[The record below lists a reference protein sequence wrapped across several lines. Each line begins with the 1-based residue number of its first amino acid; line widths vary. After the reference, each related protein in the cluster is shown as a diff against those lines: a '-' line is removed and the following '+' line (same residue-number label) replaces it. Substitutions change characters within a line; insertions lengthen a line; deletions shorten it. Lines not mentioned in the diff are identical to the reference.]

1 MKSLKSSLQR
11 IELPRYYGERTL
23 EEYCDVND
31 IDIDNI
37 NESQLHMYSNFVYT
51 RERSHH
57 ALLNH
62 INEML
67 KSHNG
72 EELANKIMH
81 VLNGDA
87 FDAGIHKIDNCVIS
101 LWVEKDSPIIT
112 KTITKDF
119 ILNDC
124 LESEK
129 IYELLDY
136 YGYYIT
142 HIDYKQVSKNYEI
155 ILEPKYTKEY
165 DSNTGIYYH
174 ITSEKNLPNIL
185 RKGLRPHVGKARIQG
200 GYRYFTKRL
209 FLIPDSPTIY
219 DDIKKVIND
228 KGYNEDNCVILRIDG
243 DLYSGHKNKLATFI
257 DDYSVNAND
266 VYTYEYIPKEAI
278 SIVELNDLK

>member
-1 MKSLKSSLQR
+1 MKTLKSQLQR
-11 IELPRYYGERTL
+11 IELPRYYGDRTL

-37 NESQLHMYSNFVYT
+37 TESQLHIYSDIVYG

-57 ALLNH
+57 AMLNH
-62 INEML
+62 INEMIR
-67 KSHNG
+67 SHNG
-72 EELANKIMH
+72 TELANKILK
-81 VLNGDA
+81 VIDGFGNDS
-87 FDAGIHKIDNCVIS
+87 GIHHIENCVIS
-101 LWVEKDSPIIT
+101 IYVDPKSPIISDRS
-112 KTITKDF
+112 TIDF
-119 ILNDC
+119 FLNDC
-124 LESEK
+124 PESDK
-129 IYELLDY
+129 IYDLLDY

-142 HIDYKQVSKNYEI
+142 SIDYKRSSQKYEI
-155 ILEPKYTKEY
+155 TIEPKYNKEY

-174 ITSEKNLPNIL
+174 VTTEKNLPNIL

-209 FLIPDSPTIY
+209 FLIPDSPTVY

-228 KGYNEDNCVILRIDG
+228 KGYKNFVILKIDG

-257 DDYSVNAND
+257 DDYSFNNND

>member
-1 MKSLKSSLQR
+1 MKSLKSRLQR
-11 IELPRYYGERTL
+11 IELPRYYGNRTL

-31 IDIDNI
+31 IDIDSI
-37 NESQLHMYSNFVYT
+37 TESQLHTYSYFVYT
-51 RERSHH
+51 GERSHH

-67 KSHNG
+67 NSHNG
-72 EELANKIMH
+72 EELANKIMQ
-81 VLNGDA
+81 VLDSKA
-87 FDAGIHKIDNCVIS
+87 FEHGIHQIDNCVI
-101 LWVEKDSPIIT
+101 VIKIDKHSPIIT
-112 KTITKDF
+112 KTIITDF
-119 ILNDC
+119 LLNDC
-124 LESEK
+124 PESEQ
-129 IYELLDY
+129 IYDLLDY

-142 HIDYKQVSKNYEI
+142 TVDKIHNNYLI
-155 ILEPKYTKEY
+155 RLEPKYTKEY
-165 DSNTGIYYH
+165 DNKTGIYYH

-209 FLIPDSPTIY
+209 FLISDSPTVY

-228 KGYNEDNCVILRIDG
+228 KGYKEDEYVILRIDG

-278 SIVELNDLK
+278 SIVELDSLK

>member
-11 IELPRYYGERTL
+11 IELPRYYGNRTL
-23 EEYCDVND
+23 EEYCDVNG

-37 NESQLHMYSNFVYT
+37 TESQLCMYSDIVYG

-57 ALLNH
+57 AMLNH

-67 KSHNG
+67 KSHDG
-72 EELANKIMH
+72 TELMNKILQ
-81 VLNGDA
+81 VIDGDA
-87 FDAGIHKIDNCVIS
+87 YDSGIHHIENCVIS
-101 LWVEKDSPIIT
+101 IYVDANSPIISSKST
-112 KTITKDF
+112 VDF
-119 ILNDC
+119 FLNDC
-124 LESEK
+124 PESDK
-129 IYELLDY
+129 IYDLLDY

-142 HIDYKQVSKNYEI
+142 SIDLKRSGVYEI
-155 ILEPKYTKEY
+155 TIEPKYTKEY
-165 DSNTGIYYH
+165 NSESGIYYH
-174 ITSEKNLPNIL
+174 VTTEKNLPNIL

-228 KGYNEDNCVILRIDG
+228 KGYKNFVILRVDG

-257 DDYSVNAND
+257 DDYSFNNND

-278 SIVELNDLK
+278 SIVELDSLK

>member
-1 MKSLKSSLQR
+1 MKSLKSRLQR
-11 IELPRYYGERTL
+11 IELPRYYGDRTL

-37 NESQLHMYSNFVYT
+37 TESQLHMYSDIVYG

-67 KSHNG
+67 KSHDG
-72 EELANKIMH
+72 TELANKILQ
-81 VLNGDA
+81 VIDGDA
-87 FDAGIHKIDNCVIS
+87 YDSGIHHIENCVIS
-101 LWVEKDSPIIT
+101 IYVDPESPIISDNS
-112 KTITKDF
+112 TIDF
-119 ILNDC
+119 FLNDC
-124 LESEK
+124 PESDK
-129 IYELLDY
+129 IYDLLDY

-142 HIDYKQVSKNYEI
+142 SIDYIRSSNKYEI
-155 ILEPKYTKEY
+155 TIEPKYTKEY
-165 DSNTGIYYH
+165 NNESGIYYH
-174 ITSEKNLPNIL
+174 ITTEKNLPNIL

-209 FLIPDSPTIY
+209 FLIPDSPTVY
-219 DDIKKVIND
+219 DDIKNVIND
-228 KGYNEDNCVILRIDG
+228 KGYKNFVILRIDG

-257 DDYSVNAND
+257 DDYSFNAND

-278 SIVELNDLK
+278 SIVDLESLK

>member
-1 MKSLKSSLQR
+1 MKSLKSRLQR
-11 IELPRYYGERTL
+11 IELPRYYGDRTL
-23 EEYCDVND
+23 EEYCDVNG

-37 NESQLHMYSNFVYT
+37 TESQLHVYSYFVYT
-51 RERSHH
+51 GERSHH

-67 KSHNG
+67 NSHNG
-72 EELANKIMH
+72 EELANKIMQ
-81 VLNGDA
+81 VLDSKA
-87 FDAGIHKIDNCVIS
+87 FEHGIHQIDNCVI
-101 LWVEKDSPIIT
+101 VIKIDKHSPIIT
-112 KTITKDF
+112 KTITTDF
-119 ILNDC
+119 LLNDC
-124 LESEK
+124 PESEQ
-129 IYELLDY
+129 IYDLLDY

-142 HIDYKQVSKNYEI
+142 TVDKVHNNYLI
-155 ILEPKYTKEY
+155 RIEPKYTKEY
-165 DSNTGIYYH
+165 DNKTGIYYH

-209 FLIPDSPTIY
+209 FLISDSPTVY

-228 KGYNEDNCVILRIDG
+228 KGYKEDEYVILRIDG

-278 SIVELNDLK
+278 SIVDLESLK

>member
-11 IELPRYYGERTL
+11 IELPRYYGNRTL
-23 EEYCDVND
+23 EEYCDVNG

-37 NESQLHMYSNFVYT
+37 TESQLCMYSDIVYG

-57 ALLNH
+57 AMLNH

-67 KSHNG
+67 KSHDG
-72 EELANKIMH
+72 TELMNKILQ
-81 VLNGDA
+81 VIDGDA
-87 FDAGIHKIDNCVIS
+87 YDSGVHHIENCVIS
-101 LWVEKDSPIIT
+101 IYVDAQSPIISSKST
-112 KTITKDF
+112 VDF
-119 ILNDC
+119 FLNDC
-124 LESEK
+124 PESDK
-129 IYELLDY
+129 IYDLLDY

-142 HIDYKQVSKNYEI
+142 SIDLKRSGVYEI
-155 ILEPKYTKEY
+155 TIEPKYTKEY
-165 DSNTGIYYH
+165 NSESGIYYH
-174 ITSEKNLPNIL
+174 VTTEKNLPNIL

-209 FLIPDSPTIY
+209 FLIPDSPTVY

-228 KGYNEDNCVILRIDG
+228 KGYKNFVILRVDG

-257 DDYSVNAND
+257 DDYSFNNND

-278 SIVELNDLK
+278 SIVELDSLK